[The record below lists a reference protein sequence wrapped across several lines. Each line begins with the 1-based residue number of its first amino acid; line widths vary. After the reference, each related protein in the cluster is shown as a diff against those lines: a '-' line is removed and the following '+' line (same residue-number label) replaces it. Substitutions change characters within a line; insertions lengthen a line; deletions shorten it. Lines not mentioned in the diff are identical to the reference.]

1 MNRNPREVILT
12 IGRTRA
18 ISDNGSPVHRRIKV
32 PAATGKLWIGWHQI
46 LSRGTQEK
54 LGASGHQDGEA
65 TTDTGLGS
73 SARYT

>member
-1 MNRNPREVILT
+1 MSRDPREVILT
-12 IGRTRA
+12 IRRNRA
-18 ISDNGSPVHRRIKV
+18 ISNNGSPVHRRSKV
-32 PAATGKLWIGWHQI
+32 PADTGKLWIEWHQI

-54 LGASGHQDGEA
+54 LGAPGQQDGEA